1 MSAGAFYTSPIM
13 ARLNWENAF
22 LLIEPQINAEGIH
35 VWPFDPTFPLDVRFF
50 AWDKRHHI
58 RMNRHDYFELFY
70 LQAGELV
77 CRIQDHE
84 FEMRSGDL
92 AVISS
97 TQYHTIRWPEK
108 KKDAGRIKA
117 AVLYFLPELIRGG
130 DATGDAVEYL
140 APFLMQEAGFPHL
153 VKGKTGIPAQ
163 IFDLIKRAH
172 KEMPAGTVR
181 GRLTLKTYLKMI
193 LILLVNHFADH
204 QGTVETFNRK
214 QRAIEQLAP
223 LFDFLEA
230 NHKEPVS
237 VTTAAQVLHLSE
249 SHFMRLFKQVTG
261 QSFVSYLNHFRVAK
275 AEHLLATT
283 DLSVAEVSQAVGF
296 CDQSYFGL
304 VFRSLVQMTPLQ
316 YKRQCRIR

>member
-1 MSAGAFYTSPIM
+1 M
-13 ARLNWENAF
+13 AKLNWENAF
-22 LLIEPQINAEGIH
+22 SLIDPQINAEGVH
-35 VWPFDPTFPLDVRFF
+35 VWPFDPAFPLDVRFYV
-50 AWDKRHHI
+50 WDKRHHI

-77 CRIQDHE
+77 CRIQDRE
-84 FEMRSGDL
+84 YRMRSGDL

-97 TQYHTIRWPEK
+97 TQYHTIQFPEK
-108 KKDAGRIKA
+108 RKTSGPVRATA
-117 AVLYFLPELIRGG
+117 LYFLPELIRASDASG
-130 DATGDAVEYL
+130 DDVEYL
-140 APFLMQEAGFPHL
+140 TPFLMQNASFPH
-153 VKGKTGIPAQ
+153 VIKSDAGITAQ

-172 KEMPAGTVR
+172 KVMPATTTR
-181 GRLTLKTYLKMI
+181 DRLTIKTYLKMI
-193 LILLVNHFADH
+193 LILLVNHYADR
-204 QGTVETFNRK
+204 QGTVEIFHRK
-214 QRAIEQLAP
+214 QLAIEQLAP

-230 NHKEPVS
+230 NYKEPVS
-237 VTTAAQVLHLSE
+237 VAKAAEVLHLSV

-261 QSFVSYLNHFRVAK
+261 QSFINYLNHFRVAK

-316 YKRQCRIR
+316 YKRQRRIR